1 MDLPIRLLEAPIE
14 ERVVSVDGAWN
25 QAGLNLS
32 HWPGN
37 TTPRELKHEL
47 STGIALA
54 FARLPEERQ
63 RELSAGCVAIANN
76 HFDTDG
82 VCALFAVR
90 HPELALPR
98 SERLLDAASA
108 GDFFRLPNER
118 AFLVD
123 RVVNGLVDAERSP
136 WRARFAG
143 LADRE
148 RREWVLREVVA
159 HFETILDGD
168 LAEYESLWR
177 TELEALRADR
187 ADLATASRD
196 DIAHL
201 DLCVFTA
208 PHDARA
214 SRGGQRAFD
223 PGRHALFGTTEADR
237 VLVIGPQTGGTT
249 YRFLIGT
256 LSWFDIVPHRT
267 LPRPSL
273 EDLCARLNELE
284 GTASWSEVA
293 WRAQATMSPSP
304 ELWFGRTDHAMFA
317 EHAAVLETSRLTVD
331 VVRELVLDALRA
343 SWAFP
348 ED

>member
-1 MDLPIRLLEAPIE
+1 MDLPLRLLEAPIE
-14 ERVVSVDGAWN
+14 ERVISVDGAWN

-37 TTPRELKHEL
+37 TTPRELKHDL

-54 FARLPEERQ
+54 FGRLPEERQ
-63 RELSAGCVAIANN
+63 RELAAGCVAIANN
-76 HFDTDG
+76 HYDTDG

-98 SERLLDAASA
+98 SERLLDAAAS

-123 RVVNGLVDAERSP
+123 QVVTGLVDAERSP

-143 LADRE
+143 LGDRE
-148 RREWVLREVVA
+148 RREWVLRELVA

-177 TELEALRADR
+177 AELEALRADL
-187 ADLATASRD
+187 ADLATAARD
-196 DIAHL
+196 EITHL
-201 DLCVFTA
+201 DLAVFTA
-208 PHDARA
+208 PHGARA
-214 SRGGQRAFD
+214 SRGGTRAFD
-223 PGRHALFGTTEADR
+223 PGRHALFGTTESDR
-237 VLVIGPQTGGTT
+237 VLVVGPQTGGAT

-256 LSWFDIVPHRT
+256 GSWFDLVPRRT
-267 LPRPSL
+267 LPRPAL
-273 EDLCARLNELE
+273 EDLCDHLNQAE
-284 GTASWSEVA
+284 GTQTFDEVA
-293 WRAQATMSPSP
+293 WRSQDPNTPSP
-304 ELWFGRTDHAMFA
+304 ELWFGRADQAFFA
-317 EHAAVLETSRLTVD
+317 EHAAVLEPSRLAPD
-331 VVRELVLDALRA
+331 VVRALVLDALRA

-348 ED
+348 EE